1 MQRRQLLSLMATSAV
16 PASAFAQ
23 SAPLRI
29 IVPFGQGGATD
40 IVARLVADPLG
51 REMGRPAIVENR
63 AGAGGSL
70 GTAEVARAAPDGLT
84 LGIATV
90 STHGVNP
97 VVYKKLAYDP
107 VKDFAMVSELA
118 LAPGVLLV
126 NPALPVKTMAEL
138 IQLLKREPGKHTHGS
153 PGIGSV
159 GHMNAEILKSTVGVS
174 PTHVPY
180 RGASP
185 MLTDLMSGQID
196 MAFDQVASALPH
208 IKAGRL
214 RPLAV
219 SWKERLAQLPE
230 VPTFGELALFANNDP
245 TWFGLV
251 APARTPAAQ
260 VQRLNAAVRK
270 VLALPDVKSRMD
282 QAGLFVNDSTPAELA
297 LLITKT
303 VEKMRRTASFARISL
318 DN

>member
-1 MQRRQLLSLMATSAV
+1 MQRRQLISLLATSAV

-23 SAPLRI
+23 SAPMRI

-40 IVARLVADPLG
+40 IVARLVADALG

-138 IQLLKREPGKHTHGS
+138 IQLLKREPAKHTHGS

-174 PTHVPY
+174 ATHVPY
-180 RGASP
+180 LGASP
-185 MLTDLMSGQID
+185 MINDLISGQID

-219 SWKERLAQLPE
+219 SWKERLAPLPE

-251 APARTPAAQ
+251 APARTPAAL

-270 VLALPDVKSRMD
+270 VLALPEVKSRMD
-282 QAGLFVNDSTPAELA
+282 EAGLFVNGSTPAELA
-297 LLITKT
+297 QLITKT

>member
-1 MQRRQLLSLMATSAV
+1 MPSSV
-16 PASAFAQ
+16 FAQ
-23 SAPLRI
+23 PTPLRI
-29 IVPFGQGGATD
+29 IVPFGPGGATD
-40 IVARLVADPLG
+40 IVARIVADPLG
-51 REMGRPAIVENR
+51 RELGRTAIVENR

-118 LAPGVLLV
+118 RAPGVLLV
-126 NPALPVKTMAEL
+126 SPALPVKTMADF
-138 IQLLKREPGKHTHGS
+138 IQLLKREPGKHTYGS
-153 PGIGSV
+153 PGNGSA
-159 GHMNAEILKSTVGVS
+159 GHMSAEIFKSTIGATL
-174 PTHVPY
+174 THVPY

-185 MLTDLMSGQID
+185 MVTDLLSGQID

-208 IKAGRL
+208 IKAGKL

-270 VLALPDVKSRMD
+270 VLAMPDVAGRIE
-282 QAGLFVNDSTPAELA
+282 QAGLFPGDSTPAELA
-297 LLITKT
+297 QLITKT

>member
-1 MQRRQLLSLMATSAV
+1 MQRRQVLSVLATSAV
-16 PASAFAQ
+16 PASVFAQ
-23 SAPLRI
+23 ATPLRI

-40 IVARLVADPLG
+40 IVARIVADPLG
-51 REMGRPAIVENR
+51 RELGRPAIVENR

-107 VKDFAMVSELA
+107 VKDFAMVSQLA

-126 NPALPVKTMAEL
+126 NPALPVKTMSEL
-138 IQLLKREPGKHTHGS
+138 IQLLKREPGRHTHGS

-219 SWKERLAQLPE
+219 SWKQRLAQLPE

-270 VLALPDVKSRMD
+270 VLALPDVKSRLD
-282 QAGLFVNDSTPAELA
+282 QADLFVNDSTPAELA
-297 LLITKT
+297 QLITKT